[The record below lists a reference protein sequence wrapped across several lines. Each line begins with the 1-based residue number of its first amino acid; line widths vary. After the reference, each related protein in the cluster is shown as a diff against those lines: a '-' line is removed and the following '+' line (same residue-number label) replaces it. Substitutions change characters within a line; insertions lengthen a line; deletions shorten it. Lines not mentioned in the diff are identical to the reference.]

1 MKTCYLLK
9 KSGAFALFVMFA
21 LSFQANA
28 QKQATI
34 DGIVYQVVVPE
45 EGDSYA
51 ETVFQAKNE
60 DKVVPY
66 TAETITIPAKV
77 TIDGTEYAVKKI
89 GDNSMRENPNLKK
102 ITLPD
107 GLEIIG
113 NSAFAQCPEITEVI
127 IPATVKSIEDWAFY
141 GCSKLA
147 KINIPDGII
156 AITDHTFQATA
167 LTSIKLPSSVKKLG
181 TCAFQTATKLASI
194 NLENITEVGAWSLGE
209 TALTS
214 VDLSNITSIGGAAF
228 YTCPELETVLLGESK
243 IKQTNEWTFQNCPKL
258 TKVTLPNTL
267 ESIDG
272 GAFSGCS
279 ALKSIVIPKSVMFLG
294 AWAFEKSAITEIFA
308 SWENPEDLIT
318 DENIFGSEEG
328 LISFTWKVPEGVKAA
343 WGNEYLGYPV
353 EVDTQETGNQLIQT
367 DTKVYYSAGML
378 SVTNLNGYNASVYT
392 LNGNIVARF
401 NINNDNYIV
410 SQSLTPGIYILSAI
424 NGNNIATTKFAVK

>member
-1 MKTCYLLK
+1 MKTCYFLK
-9 KSGAFALFVMFA
+9 KSGALALFSMFA

-51 ETVFQAKNE
+51 ETVFQAKNG

-77 TIDGTEYAVKKI
+77 TIEGTEYLVKKI
-89 GDNSMRENPNLKK
+89 GNESMRENPNLKT

-113 NSAFAQCPEITEVI
+113 NSAFAQCPEITEVV
-127 IPATVKSIEDWAFY
+127 IPATVQSIEDWAFY

-147 KINIPDGII
+147 KINIPDGIT
-156 AITDHTFQATA
+156 AITEHTFQVTA
-167 LTSIKLPSSVKKLG
+167 LTSIELPASVTKLG

-194 NLENITEVGAWSLGE
+194 NLENITEVGAWSLAE
-209 TALTS
+209 TAITS
-214 VDLSNITSIGGAAF
+214 VDLSDKKMVGGAAF
-228 YTCPELETVLLGESK
+228 YGCTELETVLWEESK
-243 IKQTNEWTFQNCPKL
+243 LIQTGEWTFQNCSKL
-258 TKVTLPNTL
+258 TKVTLPKAL
-267 ESIDG
+267 ESVDNG
-272 GAFSGCS
+272 TFSGCS
-279 ALKSIVIPKSVMFLG
+279 ALESIVIPKSVLFFG
-294 AWAFEKSAITEIFA
+294 AWAFEKSGITQIFA

-318 DENIFGSEEG
+318 DENIFGKDEG

-343 WGNEYLGYPV
+343 WGNEFLGYPV
-353 EVDTQETGNQLIQT
+353 EVDTQETGNELIQT
-367 DTKVYYSAGML
+367 DAKVYYSAGML
-378 SVTNLNGYNASVYT
+378 SATNLNGYNASVYT

-401 NINNDNYIV
+401 NINNDNYTV
-410 SQSLTPGIYILSAI
+410 SQSLTPGIYILSAT
-424 NGNNIATTKFAVK
+424 NGNKIATTKFAVK